1 MADVTAMLFAMEQG
15 DRQAAAQL
23 MTLVY
28 DELHRLAVQKM
39 AHEAPGHTLQ
49 ATALVHEAYLR
60 LVDVER
66 VQHFNGRGHFFAAA
80 AEAMR
85 RILIEN
91 ARRKR
96 ALQRGGDRKRVDLDL
111 VEPAAPRLSDDVLAL
126 DAALEKLE
134 QADRL
139 KADLVKLRYFAG
151 LTMEQAAEALGI
163 SPATAHRYWNYARAW
178 LHQEIT
184 GQDEGK

>member
-1 MADVTAMLFAMEQG
+1 
-15 DRQAAAQL
+15 
-23 MTLVY
+23 
-28 DELHRLAVQKM
+28 
-39 AHEAPGHTLQ
+39 
-49 ATALVHEAYLR
+49 
-60 LVDVER
+60 
-66 VQHFNGRGHFFAAA
+66 
-80 AEAMR
+80 MR